1 MKSHPPIVKNRK
13 KHILIIDDE
22 PAWRNVLTH
31 FLKHQ
36 GYEVKSADSG
46 SQALK
51 TLARFT
57 PDLILSDVRMPDM
70 NGFDLLDT
78 IKRMIPKLSATPV
91 VFFSAIDDYD
101 AKKVARDLGAAEFIV
116 KPFNQEEVG
125 TVISRLLP

>member
-1 MKSHPPIVKNRK
+1 MKKKR

-31 FLKHQ
+31 FLKHS
-36 GYEVKSADSG
+36 GYDVRTADSG
-46 SQALK
+46 TEALK
-51 TLARFT
+51 TLTRFT

-78 IKRMIPKLSATPV
+78 IKKRIPKLSSTPV